1 MLHHIIIS
9 SAAAIRFVR
18 SVIFRLLL
26 ILALLGLNI
35 ATVVSDAVYDSL
47 NRIVWGTVQLVSEQ
61 IAERRPKARADIDAD
76 LVRSR
81 TELAGIEATVLKKQN
96 ELEAAL
102 AETARVRHQLDYEM
116 NRNNSLSTELEFGKR
131 QVDSMAIELD
141 IARKAR
147 SEAVNTASVLRSRIV
162 QSIRRDASTE
172 AIAAVPFIGTAVALG
187 SVAYDLNDACHQ
199 LRELEALEATLRDRE
214 PVQITEAMCLLS
226 YEDMVAAVTGQDPG
240 YARCVSDRIRNN
252 ELNPPSCAGYE
263 PAVPPI
269 TDSPLSLPEE
279 SSEIDPIK

>member
-1 MLHHIIIS
+1 MLHHIFIS
-9 SAAAIRFVR
+9 SAAVIRFVR
-18 SVIFRLLL
+18 GVIFRLLL
-26 ILALLGLNI
+26 IFVLLGLNV
-35 ATVVSDAVYDSL
+35 ATVVSDAMYDSL
-47 NRIVWGTVQLVSEQ
+47 NRLVWGTVQLVSEQ
-61 IAERRPKARADIDAD
+61 TAERRPKTRADVEAD

-96 ELEAAL
+96 ELEAAR
-102 AETARVRHQLDYEM
+102 AETAQVRRQLDYAIT
-116 NRNNSLSTELEFGKR
+116 RNDSLSTELEFGKR
-131 QVDSMAIELD
+131 QVDSMATELD
-141 IARKAR
+141 IDRKTR

-172 AIAAVPFIGTAVALG
+172 AIAAVPLIGTAVALG

-199 LRELEALEATLRDRE
+199 LRELEALEAILRDRE

-226 YEDMVAAVTGQDPG
+226 YEDMVAAVTGQDRG
-240 YARCVSDRIRNN
+240 YAQCVSDRISTN

-269 TDSPLSLPEE
+269 NGSPISLPEA
-279 SSEIDPIK
+279 SIEIPAIE

>member
-9 SAAAIRFVR
+9 SAAAIRFAR

-47 NRIVWGTVQLVSEQ
+47 NRIVWGTLQLVSEQ

-76 LVRSR
+76 LVSSR
-81 TELAGIEATVLKKQN
+81 TELAGIKATVLKKQN

-102 AETARVRHQLDYEM
+102 AETALVRREL
-116 NRNNSLSTELEFGKR
+116 NNAMKLNNILSTELGSAKLEAA
-131 QVDSMAIELD
+131 SMATEID

-162 QSIRRDASTE
+162 QSIRRNASTE

-187 SVAYDLNDACHQ
+187 SVAYDLNDACYQ
-199 LRELEALEATLRDRE
+199 LRELEALEAILRDRE
-214 PVQITEAMCLLS
+214 PEQITEAMCLLS

-240 YARCVSDRIRNN
+240 YARCVSDRKRNN

-269 TDSPLSLPEE
+269 YGSPLSLPEASIE
-279 SSEIDPIK
+279 TPPFE